1 MIFLMLLGLVVF
13 SLLALF
19 IFKKSKKSS
28 ENNKRLLLV
37 VLSLVIFALGLEVT
51 VFNVNF
57 YSSFSQEKISLNRYL
72 TDFQINN
79 DYVITHENSTVF
91 LPEIDEE
98 VKNIYIDL
106 NTAASTENVS
116 VTVKLSDEA
125 NLVTYETP
133 ERVLSKEVEKSQF
146 INLHPS
152 GKVSGMSLEF
162 DLTESETL
170 VLNGI
175 SINEKRPFDFSVV
188 RILIVLSILAFFCLF
203 SSKSELNKT
212 SLAENKDAYS
222 YTATLLIC
230 SMCVIFTI
238 LAVLNPLFLGVSL
251 DHNGLH
257 FVPLGMQ
264 NHNMYDELA
273 TAILNG
279 RVYID
284 NNDVPDSLKELSNPY
299 DTVLRQLKANQTG
312 DKYRWDV
319 AYFDGHYYV
328 YFGIVPLLLMYL
340 PFRAIFSAPFP
351 TVFGIIV
358 FTILFTIGAYRL
370 ITLLAEKKFKNLSSG
385 NVLLIFTTTVIS
397 CGLIFLVKR
406 PDFYAIPIITGM
418 TFSVFGIYN
427 WLCGIYSKKHRS
439 LRFLAGSI
447 CMALVAGCRPQLLLL
462 TFLAIPLFF
471 KKYIINKE
479 IKSKKGI
486 IELALLLAP
495 YIIVAAG
502 LMYYNYIRF
511 GSPFDFG
518 SNYQLTTNDVT
529 KRGMNM
535 GRVGLGFF
543 TYLFQPPVFTAKY
556 PFLEKVAIETNYVGK
571 TIYENCFGGLIT
583 STPFLWFLALLGK
596 VKSTLREKK
605 LFGYTVLLILFG
617 FTIVF
622 FDTQAGGLLQR
633 YVSDFGFIFFGAAIL
648 IVFSLLEK
656 AETENEKALLNKLT
670 LCSSVLSIFYSFS
683 LAFSASDV
691 TIDTRNPALFTYLS
705 EMVQFWL

>member
-19 IFKKSKKSS
+19 IFKKSKKCS

-37 VLSLVIFALGLEVT
+37 ILSLVIFALGLET
-51 VFNVNF
+51 TIFNVNF
-57 YSSFSQEKISLNRYL
+57 YSSFSLEKISLNRYL
-72 TDFQINN
+72 TNFQVNN
-79 DYVITHENSTVF
+79 DYVITYENSTVF
-91 LPEIDEE
+91 FPEIDEE
-98 VKNIYIDL
+98 VKNIYLDL
-106 NTAASTENVS
+106 NTASASGNVS
-116 VTVKLSDEA
+116 VSIKLSDEA
-125 NLVTYETP
+125 NVVTYETP
-133 ERVLSKEVEKSQF
+133 ERVISKDVEKSQF

-152 GKVSGMSLEF
+152 GKISGMSLEF
-162 DLTESETL
+162 DLAENETL

-175 SINEKRPFDFSVV
+175 YLNEKRPFDFSVV

-203 SSKSELNKT
+203 SSKSELNKIR
-212 SLAENKDAYS
+212 LAEDKGAYS

-230 SMCVIFTI
+230 SLCVIFTI
-238 LAVLNPLFLGVSL
+238 LAVLNPLFLGVTL
-251 DHNGLH
+251 DHNGLQ

-351 TVFGIIV
+351 TVFGIII
-358 FTILFTIGAYRL
+358 FAILFTIGAYRL
-370 ITLLAEKKFKNLSSG
+370 ITLLAEKKFKKLSVGS
-385 NVLLIFTTTVIS
+385 VLLVFVTTVIS
-397 CGLIFLVKR
+397 CGLLFLVKR

-418 TFSVFGIYN
+418 TFSVFGLYN
-427 WLCGIYSKKHRS
+427 WLCGIYNEKHKA

-471 KKYIINKE
+471 KKYIVNKE

-486 IELALLLAP
+486 VELALLLAP

-511 GSPFDFG
+511 GSPLDFG

-571 TIYENCFGGLIT
+571 TIYENCFGGLIA

-596 VKSTLREKK
+596 AKSTLREKK

-656 AETENEKALLNKLT
+656 AETESEKALLNKLT
-670 LCSSVLSIFYSFS
+670 FCSSVLSIFYSFS
-683 LAFSASDV
+683 LAFSVSDV